1 MKHPQFIPDTK
12 LAISAFKYSDTPFL
26 CTTLCEAAGLCES
39 CISLVVGVL
48 SRIPHWWKCLV
59 TISEVNGFESFVN
72 TGSQGVNG
80 MLFLLLMWICDIL
93 FGNLDM
99 FAGETYRQT
108 DADFLD
114 SERDT
119 FRDDGSTA
127 STAVLVG
134 NHLYVANVGDSRA
147 VISMAGKGN
156 TCIINFPF

>member
-72 TGSQGVNG
+72 TGSQGV
-80 MLFLLLMWICDIL
+80 
-93 FGNLDM
+93 
-99 FAGETYRQT
+99 
-108 DADFLD
+108 
-114 SERDT
+114 
-119 FRDDGSTA
+119 GS
-127 STAVLVG
+127 
-134 NHLYVANVGDSRA
+134 
-147 VISMAGKGN
+147 
-156 TCIINFPF
+156 